1 VQCKIEFEQKFS
13 FVSKRNGWSVNGAS
27 ASFGTPGENSAI
39 AAAQIKT
46 LARRLTARRDNLA
59 ETIVALQKRLA
70 DEKQQTFATVGS
82 EMKLLQPAQLLR
94 RC

>member
-1 VQCKIEFEQKFS
+1 MERQHLLVRREK
-13 FVSKRNGWSVNGAS
+13 
-27 ASFGTPGENSAI
+27 NSAI

-70 DEKQQTFATVGS
+70 DEEEPTEKPVGW
-82 EMKLLQPAQLLR
+82 EKTGGLGMRLVQPV
-94 RC
+94 

>member
-1 VQCKIEFEQKFS
+1 MERQH
-13 FVSKRNGWSVNGAS
+13 R
-27 ASFGTPGENSAI
+27 FGTPGENSAI

-59 ETIVALQKRLA
+59 ETIVAMQKRLA

-82 EMKLLQPAQLLR
+82 TYLDLARSLTAR
-94 RC
+94 RDN